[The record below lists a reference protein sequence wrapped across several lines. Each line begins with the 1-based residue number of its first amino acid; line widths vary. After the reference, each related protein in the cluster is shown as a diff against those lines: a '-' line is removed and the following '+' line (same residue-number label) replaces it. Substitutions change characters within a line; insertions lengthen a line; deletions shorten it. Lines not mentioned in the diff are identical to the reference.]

1 MKKWFDK
8 ILPSFIR
15 QNPEERPSPIP
26 QGLWQS
32 CPNCNEIIYGP
43 DLEENFNK
51 EIDVLTRIVVDSK
64 HKKNLGVGI
73 LPNLLGETAI
83 YHLTR
88 KKLRK

>member
-15 QNPEERPSPIP
+15 QNPEERLSPIP

-43 DLEENFNK
+43 D
-51 EIDVLTRIVVDSK
+51 
-64 HKKNLGVGI
+64 
-73 LPNLLGETAI
+73 
-83 YHLTR
+83 
-88 KKLRK
+88 

>member
-43 DLEENFNK
+43 DLEENFYVCSNCDHH
-51 EIDVLTRIVVDSK
+51 IRIGARHRLSYFFDNNAVSY
-64 HKKNLGVGI
+64 
-73 LPNLLGETAI
+73 T
-83 YHLTR
+83 HLTLPTR
-88 KKLRK
+88 LLV